1 MEFLKKL
8 SANKLILLSLF
19 VVIILVGTVF
29 FIVNSKP
36 GYSNL
41 YSDLSDHDRL
51 KVTLK
56 LESMGVDYKV
66 DTKHS
71 QILVPANKVLSLRMH
86 FSQSGL
92 ITSGN
97 IVGYE
102 IFDKENG
109 LSSSQFLNN
118 INSLRALEG
127 ELSRTI
133 NSLSQVESSRVHL
146 VLPRKELF
154 SKSSVTPSASIM
166 VKLKSGASIS
176 KNEVKA
182 ITNLVSKAVPDL
194 QLDNITIIDSMGH
207 PLKMPGSENEGLL
220 NGDNNSEFKFIEY
233 QNLLEKQ
240 LRLKIERLLESRIGR
255 GKVKVNV
262 AAKINTNR
270 EVTVSEFFD
279 PDGQVIRSKKTSEEK
294 EKDGNDSE
302 NVSVANN
309 IPNSNQQIANPNQM
323 AKVKSKLDD
332 ITNYEISKTVTNKI
346 IEEGGVEKLSVGI
359 LIDGYYDTDEKTKK
373 QVYHKRSSEELAQ
386 LKTLVQSAI
395 GFDENRGDKLE
406 IINLEFVES
415 KLEGSDEKGNWLDE
429 NLKNL
434 IQMGM
439 IGVIVILIILLI
451 FKPILSKILEINKNG
466 AGEINRFFDFKKLGF
481 NNKISNEDNMENKDF
496 YSSKVDGNGV
506 EIGKL
511 SANNKHKQILD
522 SINELVE
529 KYPDEAT
536 EILRKWINND
546 QKVQ

>member
-19 VVIILVGTVF
+19 VIIILVGTAL

-41 YSDLSDHDRL
+41 YSNLSVHDRL
-51 KVTLK
+51 KITLK

-66 DTKHS
+66 DMKNS
-71 QILVPANKVLSLRMH
+71 QILVPANRVLSLRMH

-102 IFDKENG
+102 VFDKENG

-133 NSLSQVESSRVHL
+133 NSLSQVEGSRVHL

-166 VKLKSGASIS
+166 VKLKPGASIL

-194 QLDNITIIDSMGH
+194 QPDNITIIDSMGH

-220 NGDNNSEFKFIEY
+220 NGDSNSEFKFIEY

-240 LRLKIERLLESRIGR
+240 LRLKIEHLLESRVGK

-270 EVTVSEFFD
+270 EVMVSEFFD

-294 EKDGNDSE
+294 EKDGNDSG
-302 NVSVANN
+302 NISVANN
-309 IPNSNQQIANPNQM
+309 IPNSNQQITNPSQM
-323 AKVKSKLDD
+323 AKIKSKVDD

-346 IEEGGVEKLSVGI
+346 VEEGGVEKLSVGI
-359 LIDGYYDTDEKTKK
+359 LIDGYYETDEKTKK
-373 QVYHKRSSEELAQ
+373 QVYYKRSNEELVQ
-386 LKTLVQSAI
+386 LKILVQSAI
-395 GFDENRGDKLE
+395 GFDESRGDKLE
-406 IINLEFVES
+406 IINLEFVKSEF
-415 KLEGSDEKGNWLDE
+415 EGSDEKVNWLDE

-451 FKPILSKILEINKNG
+451 FKPILSKILEANKNG
-466 AGEINRFFDFKKLGF
+466 AGEINRFFNFKKLGF
-481 NNKISNEDNMENKDF
+481 NNKFSNEDNMENKDF
-496 YSSKVDGNGV
+496 YSSKGDSKGAEG
-506 EIGKL
+506 GKL

-522 SINELVE
+522 SINDLVE